1 MSSEHCQQTR
11 YLGKQN
17 DKLKMSNGDD
27 VMVLDLDKV
36 GQTALH
42 HLTAMQ
48 NTSFQIVCGPT
59 ALLSLI
65 TSTECSA
72 LMKWRLLQS
81 LVI

>member
-1 MSSEHCQQTR
+1 MSSEYCQQTR

-17 DKLKMSNGDD
+17 DKLKMSNGD
-27 VMVLDLDKV
+27 VGMVLDLDKV

-48 NTSFQIVCGPT
+48 NTSFQTVCGPT